1 MTEDRYIRG
10 LVLEELSKSEV
21 RSMIDSR
28 IESYLKEKEFKKEV
42 RKITADVIEDFIKEL
57 WRKNG
62 FWKNSLKN
70 G

>member
-1 MTEDRYIRG
+1 MANNSYIRG

-21 RSMIDSR
+21 RGMIDSR
-28 IESYLKEKEFKKEV
+28 IDSYIKEKDFKKEV
-42 RKITADVIEDFIKEL
+42 RKITADVIEDFVKEL

>member
-1 MTEDRYIRG
+1 MAGNSYIRG

-21 RSMIDSR
+21 RGMIDSR
-28 IESYLKEKEFKKEV
+28 IDSYIKEKDFKKEV
-42 RKITADVIEDFIKEL
+42 RKITADVIEDFVKEL

>member
-1 MTEDRYIRG
+1 MANNSYIRG
-10 LVLEELSKSEV
+10 LVLEELSKSEI
-21 RSMIDSR
+21 RGMIDSR
-28 IESYLKEKEFKKEV
+28 IESFLKEREFKKEV
-42 RKITADVIEDFIKEL
+42 RKITADVIEDFCKEL

>member
-1 MTEDRYIRG
+1 
-10 LVLEELSKSEV
+10 
-21 RSMIDSR
+21 MIDSR
-28 IESYLKEKEFKKEV
+28 IESFLKEREFKKEV
-42 RKITADVIEDFIKEL
+42 RKITADVIEDFCKEL